1 MDENGLRGE
10 IWAVDV
16 NFTVIS
22 TLMVLETSRHG
33 EINQQ
38 VGINREDGPGPSPKA
53 NQFRVIATYNSVF
66 PAVSPLFAQTAKNE
80 SLSQLRQVPSFIQ
93 YVQPLQ
99 KSRVT
104 GAKLDDFHS
113 EHWAQAGEVYSKTDS
128 KIK

>member
-22 TLMVLETSRHG
+22 TLMVLETSRQG

-66 PAVSPLFAQTAKNE
+66 PAVSP
-80 SLSQLRQVPSFIQ
+80 
-93 YVQPLQ
+93 
-99 KSRVT
+99 
-104 GAKLDDFHS
+104 
-113 EHWAQAGEVYSKTDS
+113 
-128 KIK
+128 